1 MSNMI
6 LSQDPV
12 ERKQMPVTT
21 GVLKYFPRAIAAVA
35 QASWT
40 GNQQHHPDKPL
51 FWDKTKST
59 DHLDCIG
66 RHLIDAGTFD
76 TDDIRHSAKL
86 AWRALANL
94 ELELEAAETEEG
106 GYHLPTLQKV
116 QEVIESVREN
126 CTLYSSE
133 THAQMERDIIE
144 PHLDWIDDEIES
156 MKGNV

>member
-1 MSNMI
+1 MI

-35 QASWT
+35 QASWA

-76 TDDIRHSAKL
+76 TDNIRHSAKL

-94 ELELEAAETEEG
+94 ELELEAVETEEG
-106 GYHLPTLQKV
+106 EYHLPTLQKV
-116 QEVIESVREN
+116 QEIIESVREN

>member
-1 MSNMI
+1 MSKMV
-6 LSQDPV
+6 LSKDPV

-35 QASWT
+35 HASWA
-40 GNQQHHPDKPL
+40 GNQQHHPDKEL

-94 ELELEAAETEEG
+94 ELELECAESSDVE
-106 GYHLPTLQKV
+106 
-116 QEVIESVREN
+116 
-126 CTLYSSE
+126 YSLAR
-133 THAQMERDIIE
+133 TIVGRD
-144 PHLDWIDDEIES
+144 DDEIES

>member
-35 QASWT
+35 QASWA

-76 TDDIRHSAKL
+76 TDNIRHSAKL

-94 ELELEAAETEEG
+94 ELELEAVETEEG
-106 GYHLPTLQKV
+106 EYHLPTLQKV
-116 QEVIESVREN
+116 QEIIESVREN

>member
-1 MSNMI
+1 MSKMV

-35 QASWT
+35 HASWA

-66 RHLIDAGTFD
+66 RHLIDVGTVD
-76 TDDIRHSAKL
+76 TDGIRHSAKL

-94 ELELEAAETEEG
+94 ELELEAEEFKIET
-106 GYHLPTLQKV
+106 T
-116 QEVIESVREN
+116 
-126 CTLYSSE
+126 
-133 THAQMERDIIE
+133 
-144 PHLDWIDDEIES
+144 
-156 MKGNV
+156 KGNT

>member
-1 MSNMI
+1 MSNMT

-12 ERKQMPVTT
+12 ERKKMPVTT

-35 QASWT
+35 QASWA

-76 TDDIRHSAKL
+76 TDNIRHSAKL

-94 ELELEAAETEEG
+94 ELELEAVETEEG
-106 GYHLPTLQKV
+106 EYHLPTLQKV
-116 QEVIESVREN
+116 QEIIESVREN

>member
-1 MSNMI
+1 MSDMI

-35 QASWT
+35 QASWV

-51 FWDKTKST
+51 FWDRTKST
-59 DHLDCIG
+59 DHLDCAG

-76 TDDIRHSAKL
+76 TDGVRHSTKL

-94 ELELEAAETEEG
+94 EIELEKAKG
-106 GYHLPTLQKV
+106 G
-116 QEVIESVREN
+116 N
-126 CTLYSSE
+126 
-133 THAQMERDIIE
+133 
-144 PHLDWIDDEIES
+144 
-156 MKGNV
+156 